1 MNSCEVLWSVA
12 STCTF
17 IMAQVEL
24 TFLGIVQVP
33 LSNIRFMG
41 GVGQRPYDEKH
52 SSRLSKLF
60 SSTSIN
66 HADHNHWIEG
76 YVDHSAVQALLQK
89 LGSTLQQL
97 RQMNEEGSYLL
108 LFDQVIFY
116 THGRHRIEAA
126 RSIHPESSWTV
137 RLSSADLKY
146 VHSNAKIR
154 RHTDRYHHEKSYT
167 DGHIYRKLRQYDT
180 ASQEYAEWYARL
192 SEFKQ
197 AAFESIN
204 QRLSMAG
211 AIDKLIDFPGVI
223 DDLHL
228 GIWHKYFVWRLEKEA
243 IACLTRIYTC
253 VSCVTGG
260 SRVIQRHFDG
270 ETIRTLEGRAPAT
283 SPSDREW
290 IHDAFKNKKAFR
302 GVTDP
307 QQRQEIEFR
316 VVTVAGIFPSI
327 RSFHANMLYLGI
339 AAQSIWTH
347 LIPKKIRQRAREN
360 RDSLSSV
367 LNRCWVETPP
377 LVEVQ
382 EGQFLPV
389 QGAPSFDLVYNQL
402 ILAAL
407 RQFPNLVS
415 ERPKIEGATEMM
427 FPYDPIWVAL
437 FQRRAFLFGI
447 QNDRT
452 EQGAAIM
459 HPFSLNL
466 PDNVMEVDTLDEA
479 LLLNRMDHRWGRP
492 YCRIYS
498 IIQRRG
504 FLPQVYCDDSND
516 ITVLFVLRDFLQTF
530 LRPCV
535 FEHHNSAPRIHINIP
550 NPSHVRGYE
559 TLGPTIPKVILE
571 GHNKNNVTENYL
583 VMDIN
588 TSSDQYDV
596 ALSDEDTVME
606 ESYEDTVMED
616 QFPVSYPSLQPSS
629 RNSCQSI
636 VVESLPLGPPLN
648 MGQPDTHFRRDS
660 PSRLPNP
667 TGISFKAITGSSS
680 HYARGSSIGDPSRD
694 SPRMS
699 PLSPGS
705 SRVRSNVPTPPNTS
719 TISCNQFNGL
729 ADQTSPM
736 SRGFLPRSTFP
747 TPVLQSTNQS
757 LSSSSRS
764 SISRHSG
771 SKPPSSVFNWLESC
785 SQTPWPNRFGT
796 NALRS
801 QFSVASTG
809 ATVSEPRSTCPTP
822 LSLRESL
829 QEARAMAR
837 PSGAE
842 HDQPNS
848 AWQGFIDSDDS
859 MSSVSF

>member
-1 MNSCEVLWSVA
+1 MLWSVK

-17 IMAQVEL
+17 IMAEVEL

-33 LSNIRFMG
+33 LSNIHFMG

-60 SSTSIN
+60 SSTSID

-76 YVDHSAVQALLQK
+76 YVDHSAVQPLLQK
-89 LGSTLQQL
+89 LGSTLWQL
-97 RQMNEEGSYLL
+97 RQINEEGNYLL
-108 LFDQVIFY
+108 LSDQVIYY

-126 RSIHPESSWTV
+126 RSIDPELTWTV

-146 VHSNAKIR
+146 VHSNATIR
-154 RHTDRYHHEKSYT
+154 RHTDSYHHEQSYT
-167 DGHIYRKLRQYDT
+167 DGYIYRKLRQYDT
-180 ASQEYAEWYARL
+180 ASREYAEWYARL

-204 QRLSMAG
+204 QRLSIAG
-211 AIDKLIDFPGVI
+211 AIDRLIDFPGVI

-228 GIWHKYFVWRLEKEA
+228 GIWHKYFVWRLEEEA
-243 IACLTRIYTC
+243 IACLTRIYTH
-253 VSCVTGG
+253 VSSVTGG
-260 SRVIQRHFDG
+260 SRAIQRHFDG
-270 ETIRTLEGRAPAT
+270 ATIRTFEGRAPAT
-283 SPSDREW
+283 SPSDRDW
-290 IHDAFKNKKAFR
+290 IHDAFKSHKAFR

-316 VVTVAGIFPSI
+316 AVTVAGIFPSI

-347 LIPKKIRQRAREN
+347 LIPKKIRNTAREN
-360 RDSLSSV
+360 RDSLRSV
-367 LNRCWVETPP
+367 LHSCWVDSPP
-377 LVEVQ
+377 LLEVQ

-427 FPYDPIWVAL
+427 FPYDPSWVAL

-466 PDNVMEVDTLDEA
+466 PDNLMEVDTPDEA

-492 YCRIYS
+492 YYRIYR

-504 FLPQVYCDDSND
+504 FLPQIYCDDSDD
-516 ITVLFVLRDFLQTF
+516 ITVLFVLRDFLEAF
-530 LRPCV
+530 LRPCA
-535 FEHHNSAPRIHINIP
+535 FEHHSSAPMIHINIP

-571 GHNKNNVTENYL
+571 GHNNNTVTENYL
-583 VMDIN
+583 VMDIDP
-588 TSSDQYDV
+588 SSDHYDV
-596 ALSDEDTVME
+596 SD
-606 ESYEDTVMED
+606 EDTVMED

-629 RNSCQSI
+629 RNTSQNI
-636 VVESLPLGPPLN
+636 AFESLPLGPPLIT
-648 MGQPDTHFRRDS
+648 GQPDRRDS
-660 PSRLPNP
+660 PSRLPEPSP
-667 TGISFKAITGSSS
+667 TGISSKAITGSSS
-680 HYARGSSIGDPSRD
+680 HYTRGRGIGTPSRD
-694 SPRMS
+694 SLRRS
-699 PLSPGS
+699 TLSPGS

-719 TISCNQFNGL
+719 TISYNHAQLNGL

-736 SRGFLPRSTFP
+736 SRGSLPRSTVL
-747 TPVLQSTNQS
+747 TPARQSTDQP
-757 LSSSSRS
+757 LSFSSRS
-764 SISRHSG
+764 SISRHNG

-785 SQTPWPNRFGT
+785 SETPWPNRFGT
-796 NALRS
+796 I
-801 QFSVASTG
+801 SVASTG

-822 LSLRESL
+822 LSLHESL
-829 QEARAMAR
+829 QEPRAVAM
-837 PSGAE
+837 PSGAG

-859 MSSVSF
+859 MSSISF